1 MWDIN
6 NTGRGSWS
14 PGRAPAQVIPLAPH
28 PLFLERFLTPDDD
41 DAPTGAVALAKSSKP
56 TPKQR
61 RALRRNLDAANDL
74 IREAA
79 KMQIQKNRVCNGKV
93 KLRDAEGN
101 YLRDADGKIQ
111 TRPCR
116 RSPLKGTT
124 ICHKHGGS
132 SRIVKAR
139 AEKRLR
145 AMLEPAIVRLEAL
158 AHQDDHLPTA
168 LGATLQIM
176 DRTLGKQAQ
185 QLVEKDARPV
195 INIGIKV
202 GGINPPGVTPVTI
215 DTEPISGD
223 E

>member
-1 MWDIN
+1 M
-6 NTGRGSWS
+6 
-14 PGRAPAQVIPLAPH
+14 PAQVIPLAPH
-28 PLFLERFLTPDDD
+28 PFISLYSWSVFLTPDDA
-41 DAPTGAVALAKSSKP
+41 DAPTGAVAL
-56 TPKQR
+56 QR
-61 RALRRNLDAANDL
+61 RTRTALKKRLKAANDL
-74 IREAA
+74 IADA
-79 KMQIQKNRVCNGKV
+79 KKSRRGERQCNGKV
-93 KLRDAEGN
+93 KLRDEAGN
-101 YLRDADGKIQ
+101 VLRDEAGKVL
-111 TRPCR
+111 TRPCN
-116 RSPLKGTT
+116 RSPLRGAN
-124 ICHKHGGS
+124 ICHKHGGAAKH
-132 SRIVKAR
+132 IKAK
-139 AEKRLR
+139 AEKRLQ

-185 QLVEKDARPV
+185 QPVEKDARPV